1 MFQRRHSF
9 TTYFFDDFYSVPFM
23 YFLVKIHKK
32 MSDNSLKND
41 TIFQEHTVWYFSS
54 QRQQLVAKI
63 SFAIDQKRF
72 GNFDDKLT
80 QHSIELWYADVDNKG
95 NIRHVTFCCYS
106 FASIVFDG
114 MTSSSIHSLK
124 NLIHEKFW
132 MMHNYLFQLNMFSN
146 SDEIILEIFK
156 WNFNIHSSKY

>member
-23 YFLVKIHKK
+23 YFLVKIRKK
-32 MSDNSLKND
+32 LSNNLLKNG
-41 TIFQEHTVWYFSS
+41 TTLQEHIVNYFSS

-80 QHSIELWYADVDNKG
+80 QHSIEL
-95 NIRHVTFCCYS
+95 
-106 FASIVFDG
+106 
-114 MTSSSIHSLK
+114 
-124 NLIHEKFW
+124 
-132 MMHNYLFQLNMFSN
+132 
-146 SDEIILEIFK
+146 
-156 WNFNIHSSKY
+156 